1 MAGSP
6 FEQFE
11 IQRVIPIRLGETLD
25 ISVTNSAIYMG
36 IAVGVYM
43 LLYRVNIEEGTIVPG
58 RWQAAMEMVYGQIV
72 NMVMDN
78 IGDGK
83 YVPFI

>member
-1 MAGSP
+1 MISP

-11 IQRVIPIRLGETLD
+11 IHRIVPIRLGETLD

-43 LLYRVNIEEGTIVPG
+43 LLYKVNIEGGIKRGIHAHTLG
-58 RWQAAMEMVYGQIV
+58 KDQASLLIETRFMGAQEH
-72 NMVMDN
+72 
-78 IGDGK
+78 
-83 YVPFI
+83 